1 MMKRNQGITG
11 TPARRLARTL
21 ARTVAAAL
29 SLALMLGLA
38 LNTARAQA
46 QGSATTA
53 RSAPDFPSK
62 PVRLIVAFSPGG
74 TLDVM
79 ARVLAAQMRE
89 VWKQPVIVENR
100 IGANGAL
107 GVENVVRS
115 PADGHTLL
123 YNPVLVV
130 VTQQLQ
136 KTSFDV
142 LRDLTGVVQTAV
154 YYHLLAAHPKLGV
167 STIGELLELARREP
181 GKLNYGSGGVGSSL
195 HLYMELLKIVT
206 KVNITHVPYKGSA
219 PAMQALMAGEVDM
232 VFDTTSSM
240 QPLVGAGKVR
250 PLIVTS
256 PKPLE
261 RLPSVPTFASAFPG
275 IAMEAGWHGLFAPA
289 ATPKAVVEQIA
300 ADVRSA
306 IFMPAAAARL
316 REAGFEPTGMGPDRF
331 NELIRSD
338 FERWSKLIRENNIRA
353 D

>member
-1 MMKRNQGITG
+1 MMNRNQ
-11 TPARRLARTL
+11 AMARTL
-21 ARTVAAAL
+21 TAVL
-29 SLALMLGLA
+29 GLALMLGLT
-38 LNTARAQA
+38 LNTCRAQA
-46 QGSATTA
+46 Q
-53 RSAPDFPSK
+53 RSAPDFPNK
-62 PVRLIVAFSPGG
+62 PVRLVVAFSPGG

-79 ARVLAAQMRE
+79 ARALAAQMRE

-195 HLYMELLKIVT
+195 HLYMELLKSVT

-219 PAMQALMAGEVDM
+219 PAMQALMSGEVDM

-240 QPLVGAGKVR
+240 QPMISAGKVR

-256 PKPLE
+256 PKPLDK
-261 RLPSVPTFASAFPG
+261 LPTVPTFASAFPG
-275 IAMEAGWHGLFAPA
+275 ITMEAGWHGLFAPA

-338 FERWSKLIRENNIRA
+338 FERWSKLIRDNNIRA